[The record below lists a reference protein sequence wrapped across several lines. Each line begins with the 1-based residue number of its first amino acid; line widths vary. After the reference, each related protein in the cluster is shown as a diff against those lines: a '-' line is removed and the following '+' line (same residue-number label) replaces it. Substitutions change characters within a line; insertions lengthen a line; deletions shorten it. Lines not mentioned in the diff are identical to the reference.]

1 MDSLD
6 RRLLLLTPSVDLG
19 GGIERVVTAV
29 ARVWSG
35 PVERVDLQR
44 DPRDVDNGPLRK
56 AGFTLRSLRTARA
69 FKPDLI
75 LCMHLGLLPIA
86 HVASRATGA
95 ETALMGYGTEI
106 WVPFPAW
113 ERALIR
119 KTGRLLTISSFS
131 AHWLSRRSQV
141 DERQIAV
148 IPLPLEP
155 RLVASASDAPLPPAR
170 EPLLVTVSRIVS
182 EHRYKGHFEIAASLP
197 RVLAER
203 PDARWVVV
211 GSGDDVDAL
220 RAECE
225 RLGVLHA
232 VDFEQSVSDERL
244 AELYSRATAL
254 VLPSVA
260 DAESVPATG
269 EGFGLVYAEAGA
281 FGTPAIASTA
291 GGGATDIVTDGVTGL
306 TTAPGDQRGLAH
318 AMLSLLEDSALRERL
333 GGALREHVL
342 ARYTDTHFR
351 TSLGSALS

>member
-1 MDSLD
+1 MSSGSIRSSKASPDGAVVDSLD

-35 PVERVDLQR
+35 PIERVDLQR
-44 DPRDVDNGPLRK
+44 DPRAVDNGALRK
-56 AGFTLRSLRTARA
+56 TGFALRSLRTARA
-69 FKPDLI
+69 FRPDLI

-86 HVASRATGA
+86 HLTSRATGA
-95 ETALMGYGTEI
+95 DTALMGYGTEI

-131 AHWLSRRSQV
+131 AHWLSKRSQV
-141 DERQIAV
+141 DEKQIAV

-155 RLVASASDAPLPPAR
+155 RLVESASA
-170 EPLLVTVSRIVS
+170 
-182 EHRYKGHFEIAASLP
+182 AA
-197 RVLAER
+197 
-203 PDARWVVV
+203 
-211 GSGDDVDAL
+211 
-220 RAECE
+220 
-225 RLGVLHA
+225 LG
-232 VDFEQSVSDERL
+232 
-244 AELYSRATAL
+244 
-254 VLPSVA
+254 LPSVA
-260 DAESVPATG
+260 DAEAVPATG

-281 FGTPAIASTA
+281 FGTPAIASSA

-306 TTAPGDQRGLAH
+306 MTAPGDERGLAH
-318 AMLSLLEDSALRERL
+318 AMLSLLEDSTLRERL

-351 TSLGSALS
+351 ASLGSALS